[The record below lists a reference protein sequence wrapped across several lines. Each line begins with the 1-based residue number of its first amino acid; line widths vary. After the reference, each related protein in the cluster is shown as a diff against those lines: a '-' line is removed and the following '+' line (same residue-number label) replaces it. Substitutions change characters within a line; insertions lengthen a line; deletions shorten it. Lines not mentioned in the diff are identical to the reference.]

1 MDCTV
6 LQRVAVLS
14 CESVSDNADCLPL
27 LPSEEIVQASSQVIP
42 ELRCLISL
50 RLCESRI
57 SRRNIPTET
66 LRNVVKM
73 VKPAL
78 LEVSGVPAT
87 VIWTEKENKA
97 TQKEIEREFS
107 QSQFTL
113 APRRCSPYQRIQS
126 SSVVKLVGHHSC
138 GADRLP
144 VAVRFPAGPRV
155 RLKTVDPPKSNGLGQ
170 KKPLPEDSV

>member
-1 MDCTV
+1 
-6 LQRVAVLS
+6 
-14 CESVSDNADCLPL
+14 
-27 LPSEEIVQASSQVIP
+27 
-42 ELRCLISL
+42 
-50 RLCESRI
+50 
-57 SRRNIPTET
+57 
-66 LRNVVKM
+66 M

-113 APRRCSPYQRIQS
+113 APRRCNPYQRIQS

-170 KKPLPEDSV
+170 KKNFTRGFSVKQKSKIRPSMTRTSLVDASVQGEAVSILGVDHIAALCALLFLLLLVWFLVILLCFVFVFFPFHCMVTA